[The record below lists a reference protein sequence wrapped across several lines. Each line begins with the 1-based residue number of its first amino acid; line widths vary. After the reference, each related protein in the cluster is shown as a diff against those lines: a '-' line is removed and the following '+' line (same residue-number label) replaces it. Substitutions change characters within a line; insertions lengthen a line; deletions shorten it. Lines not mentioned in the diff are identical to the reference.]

1 VEQNYDIILRG
12 GSVVD
17 GTGRPPFVADIAIDG
32 GRIVATGETIGHGRE
47 EIDASGLIVTPG
59 FVDTHTHY
67 DGQITWESR
76 LQPSSN
82 HGVTTVVM
90 GNCGV
95 GFAPVR
101 AADRHLAI
109 KLMEGVEDIPEV
121 VMAEGLP
128 WNWSSFPDYLDALDK
143 READVDFAAQMP
155 HSPLRV
161 FVMGRRGAELEPATP
176 EDLTEMR
183 RLTAEAIQAGALGVS
198 TSRNLFHRFRNG
210 KLAPSVTSPEAELIA
225 LAQGLQD
232 AGNGVFQCV
241 PSMDSAPQI
250 EMGVLRA
257 IARATGRPVN
267 FSLNCAEREIDDCLA
282 ELDEARAEGLNIR
295 AHFLPRP
302 LGVLFGLDLS
312 CHPFSLNPSYRTIAT
327 LPLAQKVERMRDPDF
342 RRQLLAEKPVDSN
355 PAFVQIVSLR
365 KNLYPMSNPVDYRMT
380 LRDSLHARAESLGLD
395 QDDVIYDA
403 LLADEGHAILAA
415 CSIEPEHYIRRT
427 EALFHRDDTV
437 VSLGDGGAHYGMIC
451 DAAYPTF
458 TLAQR
463 LLADR
468 SNLALLV
475 QNLTSRSA
483 AAVGLNDRGLIAP
496 GYKADINV
504 IDLDRICVRRPTVK
518 QDLPAGGKRL
528 SQQAEGYVATIVSGK
543 VTYRNGEAT
552 GALPGRLVRGAR
564 EAAGSG
570 ERRAGIAA

>member
-82 HGVTTVVM
+82 HGVTTVIM

-232 AGNGVFQCV
+232 AGNGVF
-241 PSMDSAPQI
+241 
-250 EMGVLRA
+250 
-257 IARATGRPVN
+257 
-267 FSLNCAEREIDDCLA
+267 
-282 ELDEARAEGLNIR
+282 
-295 AHFLPRP
+295 
-302 LGVLFGLDLS
+302 
-312 CHPFSLNPSYRTIAT
+312 
-327 LPLAQKVERMRDPDF
+327 
-342 RRQLLAEKPVDSN
+342 
-355 PAFVQIVSLR
+355 
-365 KNLYPMSNPVDYRMT
+365 
-380 LRDSLHARAESLGLD
+380 
-395 QDDVIYDA
+395 
-403 LLADEGHAILAA
+403 
-415 CSIEPEHYIRRT
+415 
-427 EALFHRDDTV
+427 
-437 VSLGDGGAHYGMIC
+437 
-451 DAAYPTF
+451 
-458 TLAQR
+458 
-463 LLADR
+463 
-468 SNLALLV
+468 
-475 QNLTSRSA
+475 
-483 AAVGLNDRGLIAP
+483 
-496 GYKADINV
+496 
-504 IDLDRICVRRPTVK
+504 
-518 QDLPAGGKRL
+518 
-528 SQQAEGYVATIVSGK
+528 
-543 VTYRNGEAT
+543 
-552 GALPGRLVRGAR
+552 
-564 EAAGSG
+564 
-570 ERRAGIAA
+570 